1 MPARCCASQGQA
13 SCPDSL
19 PKRQRNVRNRASIPS
34 VWGDDSPKA
43 TNRMSAALRF
53 TRAAFGAVQRASPGL
68 AARWAERLFCSPPR
82 RPISERMAAWLAG
95 GRRFDLTVRGR
106 RVAAWSWGDRGPG
119 VLIVHGWGSRGAR
132 FVDLG
137 GALLASGFR
146 VVTFDA
152 PGHGA
157 SSGRL
162 SSGPEFARAAL
173 AVATAVGPVSA
184 VVGHSL
190 GGFASALAMDRGL
203 SARRAV
209 FISPSSNVN
218 SYSAQFAALLGVTPP
233 VMSTM
238 RERLAR
244 RLDFS
249 WSSMDV
255 PAFAPS
261 MRAPLLVIHDRDDRE
276 VRWSD
281 GAAIASAWPGAELVT
296 TMGLGHHR
304 IVSDAEV
311 IANVVSFL
319 RASLQ

>member
-1 MPARCCASQGQA
+1 
-13 SCPDSL
+13 
-19 PKRQRNVRNRASIPS
+19 
-34 VWGDDSPKA
+34 
-43 TNRMSAALRF
+43 MSTTLRL
-53 TRAAFGAVQRASPGL
+53 TRAAFGAVQRAAPDL
-68 AARWAERLFCSPPR
+68 AARWAERMFCSPPR
-82 RPISERMAAWLAG
+82 RPISERMAAWLRDG
-95 GRRFDLTVRGR
+95 QRFDVIVGPPHPRPR
-106 RVAAWSWGDRGPG
+106 RVTAWAWGERGPG
-119 VLIVHGWGSRGAR
+119 VLLVHGWGSRGAR

-137 GALLASGFR
+137 GALLAAGHR
-146 VVTFDA
+146 VITFDA

-157 SSGRL
+157 SHGRL
-162 SSGPEFARAAL
+162 SSGPEFARAAI
-173 AVATAVGPVSA
+173 AVAAAGGPVSA

-190 GGFASALAMDRGL
+190 GGFASALAMHRGL
-203 SARRAV
+203 SARRAI
-209 FISPSSNVN
+209 FISPSANVN

-255 PAFAPS
+255 PAFAPN
-261 MRAPLLVIHDRDDRE
+261 MRAPLLIIHDRDDRE

>member
-1 MPARCCASQGQA
+1 M
-13 SCPDSL
+13 
-19 PKRQRNVRNRASIPS
+19 N
-34 VWGDDSPKA
+34 
-43 TNRMSAALRF
+43 TTLRL
-53 TRAAFGAVQRASPGL
+53 TRAAFGAVQRAAPDL
-68 AARWAERLFCSPPR
+68 AARWAERMFCSPPR
-82 RPISERMAAWLAG
+82 RPISERMAAWLRDG
-95 GRRFDLTVRGR
+95 QRFDVIVGPPRPRPRPR
-106 RVAAWSWGDRGPG
+106 RVTVWTWGERGPA
-119 VLIVHGWGSRGAR
+119 VLLVHGWGSRGAR

-137 GALLASGFR
+137 GALLAAGHR
-146 VVTFDA
+146 VITFDA

-157 SSGRL
+157 SHGRL
-162 SSGPEFARAAL
+162 SSGPEFARAAI
-173 AVATAVGPVSA
+173 AVAAAVGPVSA

-209 FISPSSNVN
+209 FISPSANVN

>member
-1 MPARCCASQGQA
+1 
-13 SCPDSL
+13 
-19 PKRQRNVRNRASIPS
+19 
-34 VWGDDSPKA
+34 
-43 TNRMSAALRF
+43 MSTTLRL
-53 TRAAFGAVQRASPGL
+53 TRAAFGAVQRAAPDL
-68 AARWAERLFCSPPR
+68 AARWAERMFCSPPR
-82 RPISERMAAWLAG
+82 RPISERMAAWLRDG
-95 GRRFDLTVRGR
+95 QRFDVIVGSPPRPRPR
-106 RVAAWSWGDRGPG
+106 RVTAWTWGERGPA
-119 VLIVHGWGSRGAR
+119 VLLVHGWGSSGAR

-137 GALLASGFR
+137 GALLAAGHR
-146 VVTFDA
+146 VITFDA

-157 SSGRL
+157 SHGRL
-162 SSGPEFARAAL
+162 SSGPEFARAAI
-173 AVATAVGPVSA
+173 AVAAAVGPVSA

-209 FISPSSNVN
+209 FISPSANVN

>member
-1 MPARCCASQGQA
+1 
-13 SCPDSL
+13 
-19 PKRQRNVRNRASIPS
+19 
-34 VWGDDSPKA
+34 
-43 TNRMSAALRF
+43 MSTTLRL
-53 TRAAFGAVQRASPGL
+53 TRAAFGAVQRAAPDL
-68 AARWAERLFCSPPR
+68 AARWAERIFCSPPR
-82 RPISERMAAWLAG
+82 RPISERMAAWLRDG
-95 GRRFDLTVRGR
+95 QRCDVIVGSSRRPRPR
-106 RVAAWSWGDRGPG
+106 RVTAWTWGERGPA
-119 VLIVHGWGSRGAR
+119 VLLVHGWGSRGAR

-137 GALLASGFR
+137 GALLAAGHR
-146 VVTFDA
+146 VITFDA

-157 SSGRL
+157 SHGRL
-162 SSGPEFARAAL
+162 SSGPEFARAAI
-173 AVATAVGPVSA
+173 AVAAAVGPVSA

-209 FISPSSNVN
+209 FISPSANVN

-255 PAFAPS
+255 PAFAPN
-261 MRAPLLVIHDRDDRE
+261 MRAPLLIIHDRDDRE

>member
-1 MPARCCASQGQA
+1 
-13 SCPDSL
+13 
-19 PKRQRNVRNRASIPS
+19 
-34 VWGDDSPKA
+34 
-43 TNRMSAALRF
+43 MSTTLRL
-53 TRAAFGAVQRASPGL
+53 TRAAFGAVQRAAPDL
-68 AARWAERLFCSPPR
+68 AARWAERMFCSPPR
-82 RPISERMAAWLAG
+82 RPISERMAAWLRDG
-95 GRRFDLTVRGR
+95 QRFDVIVGPPSPRPRARPR
-106 RVAAWSWGDRGPG
+106 RVTAWTWGERGPG
-119 VLIVHGWGSRGAR
+119 VLLVHGWGSRGAP

-137 GALLASGFR
+137 GALLAAGHR
-146 VVTFDA
+146 VITFDA

-157 SSGRL
+157 SHGRL
-162 SSGPEFARAAL
+162 SSGPEFARAAI
-173 AVATAVGPVSA
+173 AVAAAVGPVSA

-209 FISPSSNVN
+209 FISPSANVN

>member
-1 MPARCCASQGQA
+1 
-13 SCPDSL
+13 
-19 PKRQRNVRNRASIPS
+19 
-34 VWGDDSPKA
+34 
-43 TNRMSAALRF
+43 MSTTLRL
-53 TRAAFGAVQRASPGL
+53 TRAAFGAVQRAAPDL
-68 AARWAERLFCSPPR
+68 AARWAERMFCSPPR
-82 RPISERMAAWLAG
+82 RPISERMAAWLRDG
-95 GRRFDLTVRGR
+95 QRFDVIVGSPPRPRPR
-106 RVAAWSWGDRGPG
+106 RVTAWTWGERGPA
-119 VLIVHGWGSRGAR
+119 VLLVHGWGSSGAR

-137 GALLASGFR
+137 GALLAAGHR
-146 VVTFDA
+146 VITFDA

-157 SSGRL
+157 SHGRL
-162 SSGPEFARAAL
+162 SSGPEFARAAI
-173 AVATAVGPVSA
+173 AVAAAVGPVSA

-190 GGFASALAMDRGL
+190 GGFASALAMHRGL
-203 SARRAV
+203 SARRAI
-209 FISPSSNVN
+209 FISPSANVN

>member
-1 MPARCCASQGQA
+1 
-13 SCPDSL
+13 
-19 PKRQRNVRNRASIPS
+19 
-34 VWGDDSPKA
+34 
-43 TNRMSAALRF
+43 MSTTLRL
-53 TRAAFGAVQRASPGL
+53 TRAAFGAVQRAAPDL
-68 AARWAERLFCSPPR
+68 AARWAERMFCSPPR
-82 RPISERMAAWLAG
+82 RPISERMAAWLRDG
-95 GRRFDLTVRGR
+95 QRCDVIVGSSRRPRPR
-106 RVAAWSWGDRGPG
+106 RVTAWTWGERGPA
-119 VLIVHGWGSRGAR
+119 VLLVHGWGSRGAR

-137 GALLASGFR
+137 GALLAAGHR
-146 VVTFDA
+146 VITFDA

-157 SSGRL
+157 SHGRL
-162 SSGPEFARAAL
+162 SSGPEFARAAI
-173 AVATAVGPVSA
+173 AVAAAVGPVSA

-209 FISPSSNVN
+209 FISPSANVN

-255 PAFAPS
+255 PAFAPN
-261 MRAPLLVIHDRDDRE
+261 MRAPLLIIHDRDDRE